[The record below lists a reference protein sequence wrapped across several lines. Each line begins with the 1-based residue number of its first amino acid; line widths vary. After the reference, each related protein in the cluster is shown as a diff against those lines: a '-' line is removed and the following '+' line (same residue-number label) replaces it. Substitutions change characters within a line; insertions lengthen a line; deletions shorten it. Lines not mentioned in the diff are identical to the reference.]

1 MSTFGSS
8 KIGQPIYGA
17 LTKPKKFMSNFD
29 LLDKFQE
36 IIIENPTDRIIRQIR
51 ELISSGELQP
61 GDRLPSERKLAEKLG
76 VGRTNLRSAIQ
87 KLEFYG
93 ILKTIPQSGTVVA
106 GIGTIALEGLISDV
120 LKIEDTDFGSL
131 VETRVLL
138 ETEATKLA
146 ASRRTKA
153 NIIEIE
159 KALLAF
165 EVKVQQGLRAV
176 EEDFMFHLTIAEAS
190 QNAVLKSL
198 MLIITPDIIHQFNK
212 LDICKDG
219 RDGQALVE
227 HHMILKNIIDQKPEE
242 AAEAMKIHLKDVF
255 DYSQQLKNK

>member
-1 MSTFGSS
+1 
-8 KIGQPIYGA
+8 
-17 LTKPKKFMSNFD
+17 MSNFD
-29 LLDKFQE
+29 LLDKFQQ

-93 ILKTIPQSGTVVA
+93 ILKTIPQSGTIVA

-120 LKIEDTDFGSL
+120 LKIENTDFGSL

-146 ASRRTKA
+146 AARRTEA
-153 NIIEIE
+153 NIIEIK

-165 EVKVQQGLRAV
+165 ETKVQQGLRAV
-176 EEDFMFHLTIAEAS
+176 EEDFMFHLKIAEAS

-219 RDGQALVE
+219 RDTQALKE
-227 HHMILKNIIDQKPEE
+227 HHLILDNIVAQNPDE
-242 AAEAMKIHLKDVF
+242 AAQAMRIHLRDVF
-255 DYSQQLKNK
+255 EYSQQLKK